1 MMRNGITS
9 GVVAN
14 VPIASLINA
23 VSETADFSAFV
34 ISAIQHNETDGM
46 ADAATVISP
55 DGGHGVMQLTFQV
68 PPNWDD
74 PYANILYA
82 VDNYLEPAETYW
94 APILQGDDLVRAI
107 ASEYNAGRA
116 AAIRGHEEGDIGKYS
131 TDHYDQRALATYLSL
146 KGAP

>member
-1 MMRNGITS
+1 MRNGITS

-14 VPIASLINA
+14 VPFASLINA

-46 ADAATVISP
+46 ADAVTVISP
-55 DGGHGVMQLTFQV
+55 DGGHGVMQLTSQV

-94 APILQGDDLVRAI
+94 APIVQGDDLVRCI
-107 ASEYNAGRA
+107 AAEYNAGRGG
-116 AAIRGHEEGDIGKYS
+116 AIKGHEEGDVDLYT
-131 TDHYDQRALATYLSL
+131 TDHYAARCLATYLSL
-146 KGAP
+146 KGGT